1 MYCEVVMAY
10 LIREKEEGT
19 VIDSKQ
25 SWPIDWEG
33 EESLGAM
40 GRRGESWCYVVDVL
54 CSQV

>member
-1 MYCEVVMAY
+1 MAY

-40 GRRGESWCYVVDVL
+40 GRRGESWCYVVDVDVL
-54 CSQV
+54 CSQA

>member
-1 MYCEVVMAY
+1 MAY

-40 GRRGESWCYVVDVL
+40 GRRGESWCYGKERRVLVL
-54 CSQV
+54 CS